1 MPSAARTSS
10 RANTESIWVS
20 SRASVQQR
28 KSKDQWL
35 FLPSQQ
41 NLKKGAG
48 ISVLY
53 LTSKM
58 NFMAA
63 GSTCPIC
70 WCCILELFSLLHQ
83 HPQALK
89 QMKGL
94 KWWLYTHLLA
104 AVFSVTWTWKW
115 EPRFLYS
122 KPSSAQWMFCTVAL
136 EQISSPVHLYFP
148 WVQWLYGVTLRSS
161 WGIIA
166 DRQLNRVS
174 QGSAVTECEW
184 DHENKRITEVRGSRG
199 KRGRK
204 MVGPFKNL
212 WQRLT
217 FCKVFHLFLQVLIQ
231 F

>member
-1 MPSAARTSS
+1 MLQFSS
-10 RANTESIWVS
+10 GKVKTNGC
-20 SRASVQQR
+20 
-28 KSKDQWL
+28 

-41 NLKKGAG
+41 NLKKDAG

-94 KWWLYTHLLA
+94 KWWLYTHLLV
-104 AVFSVTWTWKW
+104 AVFSVTWMWKW
-115 EPRFLYS
+115 EPRLLYF
-122 KPSSAQWMFCTVAL
+122 KPSLAQWMFCTVAL
-136 EQISSPVHLYFP
+136 EQISSFVHLYFP
-148 WVQWLYGVTLRSS
+148 WAHWLDEVTLRSS

-166 DRQLNRVS
+166 DRQLNMVS
-174 QGSAVTECEW
+174 QSSAVTIMWMRSWEQ
-184 DHENKRITEVRGSRG
+184 ENNRS
-199 KRGRK
+199 
-204 MVGPFKNL
+204 
-212 WQRLT
+212 
-217 FCKVFHLFLQVLIQ
+217 
-231 F
+231 